1 MTASFS
7 LACRLFFCPR
17 SFPLGC
23 PPQGQTLFLSW
34 SLVRARGGCGGG
46 EEGVGVKQTR
56 LLRDAA
62 VHAAGLRARESLRAG
77 AASNF
82 FLLFLC
88 YEIVRVCR
96 FSPEHAHTRQMRV
109 VLPFLCVPFVAKASL
124 DGWQNLCSMI
134 HMQLVW
140 LQSIL
145 KKKKKTH
152 HLCKQMENHL
162 VSMNWLQDS

>member
-7 LACRLFFCPR
+7 LACQLFFCPR
-17 SFPLGC
+17 SFPLDC

-77 AASNF
+77 AASDF

-88 YEIVRVCR
+88 YEIVRVWW
-96 FSPEHAHTRQMRV
+96 FPPEHAHTRQMRV

-152 HLCKQMENHL
+152 HLRKQMENHL
-162 VSMNWLQDS
+162 VAMNWLQDS